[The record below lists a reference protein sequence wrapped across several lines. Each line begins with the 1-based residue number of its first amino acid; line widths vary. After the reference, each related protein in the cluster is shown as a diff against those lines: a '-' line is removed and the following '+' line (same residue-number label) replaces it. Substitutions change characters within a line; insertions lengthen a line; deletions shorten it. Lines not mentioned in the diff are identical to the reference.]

1 MKKLLFLVL
10 LIVLQTNLLK
20 AQVQLEWARQIGGD
34 DFEYSKDIT
43 VDSDGNVYLIGHYRS
58 AYIIFG
64 TDTFFNPSG
73 NENFFITKYDSNG
86 NLIWGKS
93 GGGNDNDYIN
103 NITVDNDGNVIVSGY
118 FEGPFITVDSIILNN
133 SDSNVIITSDFYVIK
148 YNSLGNLLWANSF
161 GGNESDYSS
170 GISTDSAGNIY
181 LTGFYSS
188 DSITFGT
195 TTLNNSSGSEIFLVK
210 FNPFG
215 NVVWVNSM
223 GGSYSERSSSIS
235 IDFNNNIYLAGDF
248 RGPTISFG
256 ATVLTNNNFG
266 TDDIFVVKFDTSG
279 NVIWA
284 KSGGSQSN
292 ETFPQ
297 ITNDLDGNLY
307 VAGIFNLGPI
317 TFGTTTLLNPHAP
330 LNDIYFVKY
339 DSSGNVIWANAVGG
353 YEDDFLSDI
362 TTDDKGD
369 LYVIGNFY
377 SPSISFGADT
387 LINNFYS
394 TWNDPAMFIAKY
406 ENSGNVLWAK
416 TTNETEYRGE
426 WAESIFADNKGN
438 LYTTGSF
445 SDTLDIDITENEF
458 VLIPTAYYLGDIYL
472 TKYKQKYII
481 GHIFLDVDE
490 DCFQDINE
498 IGISSRKAIITP
510 PNILV
515 ETNSF
520 GTWSL
525 DSLPP
530 GNYTITV
537 DTSGNWQ
544 PTCPTTQSFTITNSD
559 SITIAPSFGFIS
571 TQPCAAPEVSIHMP
585 FMRPCFT
592 GQAIYVQ
599 ACNTYLATGILANG
613 YIELE
618 LDSLLTPTSSSIP
631 YTSLGNNT
639 YSFDVGTLNPGQC
652 VNFTV
657 STTLSCSAE
666 LGQTLCMQANLYPAD
681 SCVFD
686 QSPTPP
692 VGGVEPCTLPWD
704 NSSLSVE
711 GWCQN
716 DTVYFSV
723 TNTGDFP
730 NGNMQCYAPIRVFID
745 GVLTYLDSVLL
756 TGGQTIIF
764 SYFGNGQTWTLQADQ
779 HPLHPG
785 NSHPN
790 ASVEACGDST
800 NWTPGLVNTL
810 PLDDADPV
818 VDIYCGV
825 VTGSYDPNDKTG
837 YPLGVGNNHFVA
849 PNGKIDYVIRFQNT
863 GTDTAFTVVVRDTLD
878 IDLDIFSVQSGVS
891 SHDYTFKMFGSRV
904 LEWTFNNILL
914 PDSTTDQDG
923 SNGFVTFTVNQ
934 NPDLADGT
942 VINNSVGIY
951 FDYNDPVITNTTSHV
966 INRGIN
972 YLLAVKE
979 AKNLQNNSLFIY
991 PNPTKNLLNIVV
1003 PDAQVLKIDVCTID
1017 GKLIEQKNINKNTA
1031 IDVSKYQ
1038 TGLYFINATNS
1049 KGEVFRNK
1057 FVKD

>member
-1 MKKLLFLVL
+1 MRKFLLFLVFIAFSQYSFSQVMFKVLNSNCISNIDREYNFEYAGPIDGSATDWNCPNML
-10 LIVLQTNLLK
+10 LLENSIQGCLVLMNDGASGMTTGIGVPPLNVPNYTLGCDTSNFLTQDLTGKIAVIYRGTCEFGLK
-20 AQVQLEWARQIGGD
+20 AYNAQQRGAIGAIIINHTGDAVSMAGGANGLSVNIPVFQIGRDDGD
-34 DFEYSKDIT
+34 LLVACIDI
-43 VDSDGNVYLIGHYRS
+43 VCNGVYASFGVNKVSGRVFFDLNQDCINDSLENG
-58 AYIIFG
+58 IFG
-64 TDTFFNPSG
+64 RNCIINP
-73 NENFFITKYDSNG
+73 
-86 NLIWGKS
+86 
-93 GGGNDNDYIN
+93 
-103 NITVDNDGNVIVSGY
+103 
-118 FEGPFITVDSIILNN
+118 
-133 SDSNVIITSDFYVIK
+133 
-148 YNSLGNLLWANSF
+148 
-161 GGNESDYSS
+161 
-170 GISTDSAGNIY
+170 GNI
-181 LTGFYSS
+181 S
-188 DSITFGT
+188 
-195 TTLNNSSGSEIFLVK
+195 VQ
-210 FNPFG
+210 
-215 NVVWVNSM
+215 
-223 GGSYSERSSSIS
+223 
-235 IDFNNNIYLAGDF
+235 
-248 RGPTISFG
+248 
-256 ATVLTNNNFG
+256 TNNN
-266 TDDIFVVKFDTSG
+266 
-279 NVIWA
+279 
-284 KSGGSQSN
+284 
-292 ETFPQ
+292 
-297 ITNDLDGNLY
+297 
-307 VAGIFNLGPI
+307 
-317 TFGTTTLLNPHAP
+317 
-330 LNDIYFVKY
+330 
-339 DSSGNVIWANAVGG
+339 G
-353 YEDDFLSDI
+353 YW
-362 TTDDKGD
+362 
-369 LYVIGNFY
+369 Y
-377 SPSISFGADT
+377 
-387 LINNFYS
+387 
-394 TWNDPAMFIAKY
+394 
-406 ENSGNVLWAK
+406 
-416 TTNETEYRGE
+416 
-426 WAESIFADNKGN
+426 
-438 LYTTGSF
+438 
-445 SDTLDIDITENEF
+445 
-458 VLIPTAYYLGDIYL
+458 
-472 TKYKQKYII
+472 
-481 GHIFLDVDE
+481 
-490 DCFQDINE
+490 
-498 IGISSRKAIITP
+498 
-510 PNILV
+510 
-515 ETNSF
+515 
-520 GTWSL
+520 L
-525 DSLPP
+525 DSLPT

-537 DTSGNWQ
+537 DTSGYWQ
-544 PTCPTTQSFTITNSD
+544 PTCPTTQNFTVINPD
-559 SITIAPSFGFIS
+559 SITLAPSFGFIS
-571 TQPCAAPEVSIHMP
+571 TQPCAAPSVSVQMP

-592 GQAIYVQ
+592 NQNIYVQ
-599 ACNTYLATGILANG
+599 ACNTNLATGVLANG
-613 YIELE
+613 YVELE

-639 YSFDVGTLNPGQC
+639 YSFDVGTLNPGEC

-666 LGQTLCMQANLYPAD
+666 LGQTLCMQTNLYPAD

-704 NSSLSVE
+704 NSSLSVN
-711 GWCQN
+711 GWCQS

-837 YPLGVGNNHFVA
+837 YPLGVGNDHFVA

-891 SHDYTFKMFGSRV
+891 SHYYTFKMFGPRV
-904 LEWTFNNILL
+904 LEWTFNYIML
-914 PDSTTDQDG
+914 PDSNTDQAG

-942 VINNSVGIY
+942 EINNSVGIY

-1003 PDAQVLKIDVCTID
+1003 SDAQALKIDVYSID
-1017 GKLIEQKNINKNTA
+1017 GKLIERKNINKNTA

-1049 KGEVFRNK
+1049 KGEVYRNK
-1057 FVKD
+1057 FVKE